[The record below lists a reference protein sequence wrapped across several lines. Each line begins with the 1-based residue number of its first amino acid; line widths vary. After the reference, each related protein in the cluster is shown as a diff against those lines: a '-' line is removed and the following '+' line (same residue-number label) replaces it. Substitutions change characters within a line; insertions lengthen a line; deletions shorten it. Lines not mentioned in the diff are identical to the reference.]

1 MILYVCNY
9 DYVYGLVS
17 IGIATQIQCI
27 LAMLCMF
34 HGVFNLL
41 LNTGSIPNRT
51 STKTNGKIVPQNMKT
66 AGRHAIP
73 FLVV

>member
-1 MILYVCNY
+1 MCVIMIMSM
-9 DYVYGLVS
+9 GSLVLEL
-17 IGIATQIQCI
+17 QLRFQCI
-27 LAMLCMF
+27 LAMLYMF

-51 STKTNGKIVPQNMKT
+51 SMKTNDKIVPQNMKT